1 VELDERWVDHRV
13 VVMSADGSHPRTV
26 VEDTDFFDYRAGGT
40 FGYPAVSPDGSR
52 VLFRSHRSGWINYW
66 TVPLSGGEPR
76 AIAAEEGDQSHARW
90 SADGNSIAYV
100 SNRNGTHELR
110 VAPTTGGAPR
120 VLVKPEMGVV
130 GDPEWSPDGT
140 RLSYTLGT
148 PLRPADLF
156 VVDVKSGA
164 SRRLTESLPGGN
176 LEKTLLAPEK
186 VSYRSEEFTINAY
199 LYKPA
204 AAGAGERFPGVL
216 WIHGGPT
223 SQFNDVFEQHVQFF
237 VQRGY
242 VVLLPNIR
250 GSSGYGKAFEDANN
264 RCWGHCDLKDV
275 LAGVDYLK
283 KLPYVN
289 PHQMG
294 ITGTS
299 YGGIMSM
306 AAVAF
311 APGVFQAA
319 IPASGYGDWMHFREE
334 QELRHVKL
342 LEYEF
347 GPFEGNQDVYRKNSS
362 IYSADRVTTPTF
374 LVHGEGYFPRSDA
387 SLEFARALEKNYKV
401 FRHRAY
407 PNENYYVRSRTNRR
421 QMLSDMLE
429 FFDQFLKEV
438 RSEEPT
444 ATNGNR

>member
-1 VELDERWVDHRV
+1 
-13 VVMSADGSHPRTV
+13 
-26 VEDTDFFDYRAGGT
+26 
-40 FGYPAVSPDGSR
+40 
-52 VLFRSHRSGWINYW
+52 
-66 TVPLSGGEPR
+66 
-76 AIAAEEGDQSHARW
+76 
-90 SADGNSIAYV
+90 
-100 SNRNGTHELR
+100 
-110 VAPTTGGAPR
+110 
-120 VLVKPEMGVV
+120 
-130 GDPEWSPDGT
+130 
-140 RLSYTLGT
+140 
-148 PLRPADLF
+148 
-156 VVDVKSGA
+156 
-164 SRRLTESLPGGN
+164 
-176 LEKTLLAPEK
+176 

-204 AAGAGERFPGVL
+204 SAAAGERFPGVL

-223 SQFNDVFEQHVQFF
+223 SQFNDVFEPHVQFF

-289 PHQMG
+289 PHKMG

-306 AAVAF
+306 AAAAF

-319 IPASGYGDWMHFREE
+319 IPASGYGDWMHFRDE

-347 GPFEGNQDVYRKNSS
+347 GPFEGNEHVYRKNSS
-362 IYSADRVTTPTF
+362 IYSVEQITTPMF
-374 LVHGEGYFPRSDA
+374 LIHGEGYFPRSDA

-401 FRHRAY
+401 FRYKAY
-407 PNENYYVRSRTNRR
+407 PNENYYVRSRANRR

-429 FFDQFLKEV
+429 FFDQFLKDKV
-438 RSEEPT
+438 RTEEPT
-444 ATNGNR
+444 PTNGNR